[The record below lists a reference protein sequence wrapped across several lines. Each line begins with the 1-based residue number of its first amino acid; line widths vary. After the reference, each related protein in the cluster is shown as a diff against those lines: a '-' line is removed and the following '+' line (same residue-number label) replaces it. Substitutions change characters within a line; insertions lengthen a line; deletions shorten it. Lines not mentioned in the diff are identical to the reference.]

1 MTFAKR
7 ISLNLMPLS
16 GALVVSILAFA
27 VSFGAKPALTTHA
40 QEQIKVAGH
49 LELPGIHVRHMF
61 LQQRG
66 DKYYLFLRR
75 VDKNDFAIVDITE
88 PTKPVL
94 VERNSLKEPPG
105 GDVEMPSPGSALAI
119 AFVPDS
125 SSSAAA
131 SPAAAKLPTETIH
144 LIDLSDP
151 KRPKTIRTFK
161 GVTSVA
167 TDDGRKLVFLVN
179 DEGLWVVSHHRNRP
193 LPLCTSEAE
202 ISSMPECR

>member
-1 MTFAKR
+1 MTIAKR
-7 ISLNLMPLS
+7 ISPNLTSLCA
-16 GALVVSILAFA
+16 ALVVSVLAFA
-27 VSFGAKPALTTHA
+27 AGPALTTPA
-40 QEQIKVAGH
+40 QEQTKVAGH
-49 LELPGIHVRHMF
+49 LELPGIHVRHM
-61 LQQRG
+61 LPQQRG

-75 VDKNDFAIVDITE
+75 VDKNDFAIVDATD

-94 VERNSLKEPPG
+94 VDRNSLKEAPG
-105 GDVEMPSPGSALAI
+105 GEVELPAPGSALAI

-125 SSSAAA
+125 SSGAAA
-131 SPAAAKLPTETIH
+131 SASAAKLPTETIH

-179 DEGLWVVSHHRNRP
+179 DEGLWVVSHHRSRP